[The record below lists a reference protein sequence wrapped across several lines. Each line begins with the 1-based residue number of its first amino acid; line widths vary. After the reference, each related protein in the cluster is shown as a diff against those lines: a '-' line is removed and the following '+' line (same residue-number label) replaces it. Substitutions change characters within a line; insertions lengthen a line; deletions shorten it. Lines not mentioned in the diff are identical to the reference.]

1 MGFENFNLDQV
12 AENAHKR
19 SQGDNSA
26 GDLYFDPTDGKFKVA
41 RKGEAAPRAAV
52 VSNQM
57 TDEGFA
63 A

>member
-1 MGFENFNLDQV
+1 MGFENFNLDEV

-19 SQGDNSA
+19 DGSA
-26 GDLYFDPTDGKFKVA
+26 GDLYLDSVDGKIKV
-41 RKGEAAPRAAV
+41 RKPGQALPKSAV

-63 A
+63 S

>member
-12 AENAHKR
+12 SENARKR
-19 SQGDNSA
+19 SIGDTSA
-26 GDLYFDPTDGKFKVA
+26 GDLYFDSADGKMKV
-41 RKGEAAPRAAV
+41 RKNGEVLPKSAV

-63 A
+63 

>member
-1 MGFENFNLDQV
+1 MAFENFNLDAV

-26 GDLYFDPTDGKFKVA
+26 GDLYFDPVDGKFKTS
-41 RKGEAAPRAAV
+41 RPGAPKPAGAV

-63 A
+63 

>member
-12 AENAHKR
+12 SENAHKR
-19 SQGDNSA
+19 SQGDTSA
-26 GDLYFDPTDGKFKVA
+26 GDMYFDSVDGKMKV
-41 RKGEAAPRAAV
+41 RKKGEQLPKSAV

-63 A
+63 

>member
-12 AENAHKR
+12 SENAHKR
-19 SQGDNSA
+19 SEGDKSA
-26 GDLYFDPTDGKFKVA
+26 GDLYFDSVDGKMKV
-41 RKGEAAPRAAV
+41 RKQGESLPKTAV

-63 A
+63 